1 MTRTAENPTPEP
13 ENHDNEM
20 VEQPNETSQLPAT
33 QMDRYVQT
41 FQEAV
46 NVFNRKCDAL
56 TAYIAPRNNDENL
69 APENLARSPIVFG
82 MLLIVVL
89 FGVFGIWAALA
100 PIDSAAIAQGTVVLN
115 SSKKTIDHLE
125 GGIVEEILVSEGQYV
140 ETGQLLVRLDGTA
153 SKARLDLYKGQYY
166 TALASE
172 ARLKAERDNKDEVE
186 FPEALLKLK
195 DSEPDVAANIDSQ
208 TRLFKTR
215 REAVNGKLEVLQQ
228 KIKQSD
234 EEINGL
240 QRQIQ
245 SDDQQMS
252 LLNEEISD
260 VRHLLKQG
268 NAPKTRLLN
277 LERTYAEVSG
287 DKGKSQALVSRS
299 NQNINE
305 NKIEMFNLKTQFLN
319 EVVGDLKDIQS
330 KLSDLQEQM
339 RAAQDIVSRIEI
351 KAPIAGQVIGL
362 TVHTVGGVI
371 GPNQP
376 LMEIIPKDD
385 QLVIEAKIKP
395 QDIDVVRVGLKA
407 RLRLLAYRV
416 RYVPLVEGTVRTVS
430 SDRFEDKRTG
440 EPYFIARIVVDDDQL
455 KKLKKFKNVELS
467 PGMPAEAL
475 IVTGSRSML
484 GYLASPIHD
493 SFNRAFREQ

>member
-1 MTRTAENPTPEP
+1 MTRETDALPEEQAESNVPETT
-13 ENHDNEM
+13 
-20 VEQPNETSQLPAT
+20 QPQLPAT
-33 QMDRYVQT
+33 QMDRYVKH
-41 FQEAV
+41 FHEAAD
-46 NVFNRKCDAL
+46 VFTRKCDAL
-56 TAYIAPRNNDENL
+56 ADYIAPRNHDENL

-82 MLLIVVL
+82 MLLIVLL

-100 PIDSAAIAQGTVVLN
+100 PIDSAAVAAGSVVLN

-140 ETGQLLVRLDGTA
+140 ESGQLLVRLDGTA
-153 SKARLDLYKGQYY
+153 SKARLQLYKGQYF

-172 ARLKAERDNKDEVE
+172 ARLIAERDNKQDVS
-186 FPEALLKLK
+186 FPETLLSMKE
-195 DSEPDVAANIDSQ
+195 SEPDVAANIDSQ
-208 TRLFKTR
+208 SRLFKTR
-215 REAVNGKLEVLQQ
+215 REAVNGKMDVLGQ
-228 KIKQSD
+228 KVKQSQ

-245 SDDQQMS
+245 AADEQMR
-252 LLNEEISD
+252 LLNEEIKD
-260 VRHLLKQG
+260 VRQLLKQG

-277 LERTYAEVSG
+277 LERSYAEISG
-287 DKGKSQALVSRS
+287 ERGRNQALVSRA
-299 NQNINE
+299 NQTINE

-319 EVVGDLKDIQS
+319 EVVGELKETQS

-339 RAAQDIVSRIEI
+339 RAAQDVVNRIEI

-376 LMEIIPKDD
+376 LMDIVPKDD
-385 QLVIEAKIKP
+385 QLVVEAKIKP

-407 RLRLLAYRV
+407 RVRLLAYRV
-416 RYVPLVEGTVRTVS
+416 RYVPLVEGTVQTVS

-440 EPYFIARIVVDDDQL
+440 EPYFTARIVVDDKYMEKL
-455 KKLKKFKNVELS
+455 KKLQNVALS
-467 PGMPAEAL
+467 PGMPTEVL
-475 IVTGSRSML
+475 IVTGSRSLL